1 VQSAVQWPLVAHR
14 VGRLEGRTLLGS
26 GLLPRLRHQLA
37 HVAEAGARVVCLDPL
52 PVCAR
57 EQLPTAAHNV
67 TVCCGIGCISQKS
80 FELLMLS
87 ISKDIAVIEN

>member
-26 GLLPRLRHQLA
+26 GLLPCLRHLLA

-67 TVCCGIGCISQKS
+67 TVCCISQKS
-80 FELLMLS
+80 FELFMLS
-87 ISKDIAVIEN
+87 ISKDIAVTEN